1 LPAWKEVL
9 IFRYNQKIRVMKVI
23 PRIEVKSKLQ
33 NIKSG
38 TIYSVTF
45 VKKDGS
51 IRVMNSIKGTV
62 KGVNGEGLKYDAD
75 AKGLIP
81 VYDLQLARKGE
92 AENKCWRMVN
102 VSTVQRIAIDREEF
116 SVED

>member
-1 LPAWKEVL
+1 
-9 IFRYNQKIRVMKVI
+9 MKVI
-23 PRIEVKSKLQ
+23 PRIEVRERLQ
-33 NIKSG
+33 SIKNG

-51 IRVMNSIKGTV
+51 IRLMNSIKGTK

-92 AENKCWRMVN
+92 PENKCWRMVN
-102 VSTVQRIAIDREEF
+102 INTVQRIAIDREEF
-116 SVED
+116 DVVD

>member
-1 LPAWKEVL
+1 
-9 IFRYNQKIRVMKVI
+9 MKVI
-23 PRIEVKSKLQ
+23 PRKEVKEKL
-33 NIKSG
+33 KSLKGG

-51 IRVMNSIKGTV
+51 LRLMNSIKGTH
-62 KGVNGEGLKYDAD
+62 KGVTGEGLKYDAD
-75 AKGLIP
+75 EKGLIP

-92 AENKCWRMVN
+92 PENRCWRMVN
-102 VSTVQRIAIDREEF
+102 VQTVKTITVDHETY

>member
-1 LPAWKEVL
+1 
-9 IFRYNQKIRVMKVI
+9 MKVI
-23 PRIEVKSKLQ
+23 PRKEVKEKL
-33 NIKSG
+33 KSLKGG

-51 IRVMNSIKGTV
+51 LRLMNSIKGTH
-62 KGVNGEGLKYDAD
+62 KGVTGEGLKYDAD
-75 AKGLIP
+75 EKGLIP

-92 AENKCWRMVN
+92 PENKCWRMVN
-102 VSTVQRIAIDREEF
+102 VQTVKTITVDHETY